1 MHSIQGRSALL
12 EASSG
17 RWARAESA
25 RFPAWAGPFRGVARP
40 PKAPPGRYGRVNG
53 PVRDPERDGGANTY
67 LVYAEVGSDRRTTS
81 RRRRR
86 RAREGRCDLSAPS
99 IVSVLNKN
107 TDHGRGVAKHVLD
120 VAFLA
125 HWPGCPCWWDPGG
138 VSTRFWTSHACHG
151 GGVYMLSPLGS
162 ARGVPRASWAR
173 FKDRTF
179 AVSYNFVPPAL
190 GEPSL

>member
-1 MHSIQGRSALL
+1 MVFAGEFGNEFACVSLLCLLHHVRSYIYDLITICIPYRAERPCM

-25 RFPAWAGPFRGVARP
+25 RFPARAGPFRGVARP

-53 PVRDPERDGGANTY
+53 PVRDPARVGGANTY

-99 IVSVLNKN
+99 TGSVLNKH

-125 HWPGCPCWWDPGG
+125 RWPGCP
-138 VSTRFWTSHACHG
+138 
-151 GGVYMLSPLGS
+151 
-162 ARGVPRASWAR
+162 
-173 FKDRTF
+173 
-179 AVSYNFVPPAL
+179 
-190 GEPSL
+190 